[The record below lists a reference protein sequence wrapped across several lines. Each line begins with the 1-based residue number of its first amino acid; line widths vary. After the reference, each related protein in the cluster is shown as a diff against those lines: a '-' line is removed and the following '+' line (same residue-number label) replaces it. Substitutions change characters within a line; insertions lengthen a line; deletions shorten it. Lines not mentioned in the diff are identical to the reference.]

1 MPVMIFTA
9 VDLPAPFSPTS
20 ATTCP
25 AASCSSTPSSART
38 PSKCFLMPS
47 RARTG
52 VSAGGDIA
60 MATLEELRK
69 LVDVALV
76 EHVGLGHRGVAV
88 RVDLQRPHAAHG
100 YLGVRLAGR
109 LIDQQRVCSIDG
121 RVAEIDRIPD
131 RERVDRARVN
141 VAGHLGRQAEAGDE
155 HLAHQAL
162 IGDRLGRCGDPDGRG
177 RDDGL
182 QRRVLAKQSHRLAVA
197 LVRLI
202 VTVHDVH
209 QLEPRELGLL
219 QVVFHDLDPLVLVR
233 GLGGCTQDGNLA
245 FAADRLG
252 GHLQLLGADELGVGR
267 FDLDHPAG
275 LGDARIERQHGDAAR
290 RGITV
295 LSFDSGVAKAGRV
308 VQIKPSNPEL
318 IGPKQLQ
325 MAAKTIGGKG
335 EIAIL
340 SATAQATNQN
350 KWIQVMKD
358 DLKKPEF
365 AGLKLVDVVYG
376 DDQSDKSY
384 REAVGLFRKHPALKA
399 IIAPT
404 TVGITASAKAVT
416 DQSLVGKVFVT
427 GLGLPSEMAGHVHS
441 GAVATFAIWNPIDL
455 GYTAVYAAHSLL
467 VKKASGK
474 PNTEVPV
481 GRMGSLKI
489 DANGDAAMSEPYVF
503 DKGNVD
509 KFAKFF

>member
-1 MPVMIFTA
+1 MTMNNWIRMA
-9 VDLPAPFSPTS
+9 
-20 ATTCP
+20 
-25 AASCSSTPSSART
+25 
-38 PSKCFLMPS
+38 
-47 RARTG
+47 TG
-52 VSAGGDIA
+52 VVVAACLSAGTAAAEDKY
-60 MATLEELRK
+60 R
-69 LVDVALV
+69 VALV
-76 EHVGLGHRGVAV
+76 VKNLGNGFF
-88 RVDLQRPHAAHG
+88 DAAHQG
-100 YLGVRLAGR
+100 GEEAAKQLGDVE
-109 LIDQQRVCSIDG
+109 LIYTG
-121 RVAEIDRIPD
+121 PTKPTAEGQVEIINSLIAQKVNAIVISANDPD
-131 RERVDRARVN
+131 
-141 VAGHLGRQAEAGDE
+141 
-155 HLAHQAL
+155 AL
-162 IGDRLGRCGDPDGRG
+162 IPVC
-177 RDDGL
+177 
-182 QRRVLAKQSHRLAVA
+182 KK
-197 LVRLI
+197 
-202 VTVHDVH
+202 
-209 QLEPRELGLL
+209 
-219 QVVFHDLDPLVLVR
+219 
-233 GLGGCTQDGNLA
+233 
-245 FAADRLG
+245 AA
-252 GHLQLLGADELGVGR
+252 Q
-267 FDLDHPAG
+267 
-275 LGDARIERQHGDAAR
+275 

-308 VQIKPSNPEL
+308 FQINPSNPEL
-318 IGPKQLQ
+318 IGLKQLQ

-441 GAVATFAIWNPIDL
+441 GAVDTFAIWNPIDL

>member
-1 MPVMIFTA
+1 MTTNKWMRLGIAVVLAACLSAGTA
-9 VDLPAPFSPTS
+9 VAEGKYRVAMVVKNLGNGFFD
-20 ATTCP
+20 
-25 AASCSSTPSSART
+25 AAHQ
-38 PSKCFLMPS
+38 
-47 RARTG
+47 
-52 VSAGGDIA
+52 GGDEAAKELGDIELIYTGPTKPTAEGQVEIINSLIA
-60 MATLEELRK
+60 QKVNAI
-69 LVDVALV
+69 VISANDPDALV
-76 EHVGLGHRGVAV
+76 PVCKK
-88 RVDLQRPHAAHG
+88 AA
-100 YLGVRLAGR
+100 
-109 LIDQQRVCSIDG
+109 Q
-121 RVAEIDRIPD
+121 
-131 RERVDRARVN
+131 
-141 VAGHLGRQAEAGDE
+141 
-155 HLAHQAL
+155 
-162 IGDRLGRCGDPDGRG
+162 
-177 RDDGL
+177 
-182 QRRVLAKQSHRLAVA
+182 
-197 LVRLI
+197 
-202 VTVHDVH
+202 
-209 QLEPRELGLL
+209 
-219 QVVFHDLDPLVLVR
+219 
-233 GLGGCTQDGNLA
+233 
-245 FAADRLG
+245 
-252 GHLQLLGADELGVGR
+252 
-267 FDLDHPAG
+267 
-275 LGDARIERQHGDAAR
+275 

-295 LSFDSGVAKAGRV
+295 LSFDSGVARAGRV
-308 VQIKPSNPEL
+308 FQINPSNPDL
-318 IGPKQLQ
+318 IGLKQLQ

-441 GAVATFAIWNPIDL
+441 GAVDTFAIWNPIDL

-467 VKKASGK
+467 AKKATGM

-481 GRMGSLKI
+481 GRMKSLKI
-489 DANGDAAMSEPYVF
+489 DANGDAAMAEPFTF
-503 DKGNVD
+503 DKANVD